1 MLGTINAPTKRSTTG
16 NHPETREKVHLGDIY
31 RVTGCDQLT
40 QQTTVGTK
48 YPKVKNPCPPVIP
61 SMNPLS
67 TRPNRWRPI
76 TVFNLLVGLLF
87 SLSAVAQ
94 PAFIK
99 EGLVAYYPFNGN
111 ANDESGNSYNGQLI
125 AGSFSPNRFGFQNG
139 TLDLNGDNQYVSIPN
154 FTAIDNAEQATFS
167 CWIKSPSIGNKAD
180 TVGNPIFMRWLS
192 GGSYAGAVG
201 LIASEIKGMV
211 TTAVIGG
218 FGTESPTAP
227 MMSDQWQQMVIV
239 FDGRKTNPPERLKYY
254 VNGVGGIFKDYAA
267 ANPPR
272 LGAVGTVTYIGRYA
286 WSPTSFKGK
295 IDDVRIYNRALPET
309 EVKALYDYES
319 TPPDNSFI
327 NNSLVAYYPF
337 DGNANDATGNGNSGL
352 QINTMTTANRFNV
365 QSSALAFNGRSSKVT
380 VQNKILDMGL
390 SGYTINFWFS
400 PYTLDQKLNG
410 TSQKGGAVLFNNTSG
425 MGVAMSFTPYTAP
438 QYAQYGIDDGIP
450 GAWDM
455 LMKPNY
461 PGAKKDY
468 APNQWYMATLVKNGG
483 EYTFFINSEIQDRQ
497 INSKAYNLKDGF
509 MIGSSFW
516 NEYFEGG
523 VDDVRIYNRALSD
536 IEVQTLYNYESAS
549 PVQSPV
555 FLQQP
560 VSQTISSGANVVLSV
575 GLQAAGTYNYQ
586 WQINEQ
592 NIIGATAS
600 SLAVNNA
607 VAGIY
612 RYRVIV
618 SNSAGTV
625 ISDTATLTVST
636 PPAPSIVTQPTP
648 KTVQEGANVS
658 FNVVAIGQG
667 SLVYQWQ
674 INEQNLPGA
683 TSATLN
689 LNGVKVNT
697 AGRYRV
703 LVSSQYGVTI
713 SDTVTLTVNPNPPPT
728 IVTQPLSRTPAEGT
742 QVSLTV
748 TATGLGSLTYQW
760 QVNGQNIPGATSS
773 TLVLSA
779 VRPSVNGA
787 YRVIVGNPY
796 GTTISTEAT
805 IAVVVTDSDGDGL
818 SDYEELLLGTNANK
832 ADTDGDGLSDFAEV
846 RTHGSNPLTT
856 DTDGDGYSDGIE
868 VARDGNPNNRSV
880 TPTGAL
886 AVFPAVD
893 VEFYTL
899 NGVKYQ
905 LEVSTDM
912 ASWSAQGGVV
922 VGNGG
927 SQNHLVRT
935 GKATQFWRLKV
946 VQ

>member
-483 EYTFFINSEIQDRQ
+483 EYTF
-497 INSKAYNLKDGF
+497 L
-509 MIGSSFW
+509 
-516 NEYFEGG
+516 
-523 VDDVRIYNRALSD
+523 
-536 IEVQTLYNYESAS
+536 
-549 PVQSPV
+549 
-555 FLQQP
+555 
-560 VSQTISSGANVVLSV
+560 
-575 GLQAAGTYNYQ
+575 
-586 WQINEQ
+586 
-592 NIIGATAS
+592 
-600 SLAVNNA
+600 
-607 VAGIY
+607 
-612 RYRVIV
+612 
-618 SNSAGTV
+618 
-625 ISDTATLTVST
+625 ST
-636 PPAPSIVTQPTP
+636 PKYRIVKSTQKPT
-648 KTVQEGANVS
+648 T
-658 FNVVAIGQG
+658 
-667 SLVYQWQ
+667 
-674 INEQNLPGA
+674 
-683 TSATLN
+683 
-689 LNGVKVNT
+689 
-697 AGRYRV
+697 
-703 LVSSQYGVTI
+703 
-713 SDTVTLTVNPNPPPT
+713 
-728 IVTQPLSRTPAEGT
+728 
-742 QVSLTV
+742 
-748 TATGLGSLTYQW
+748 
-760 QVNGQNIPGATSS
+760 
-773 TLVLSA
+773 
-779 VRPSVNGA
+779 
-787 YRVIVGNPY
+787 
-796 GTTISTEAT
+796 
-805 IAVVVTDSDGDGL
+805 
-818 SDYEELLLGTNANK
+818 
-832 ADTDGDGLSDFAEV
+832 
-846 RTHGSNPLTT
+846 
-856 DTDGDGYSDGIE
+856 
-868 VARDGNPNNRSV
+868 
-880 TPTGAL
+880 
-886 AVFPAVD
+886 
-893 VEFYTL
+893 
-899 NGVKYQ
+899 
-905 LEVSTDM
+905 
-912 ASWSAQGGVV
+912 
-922 VGNGG
+922 
-927 SQNHLVRT
+927 
-935 GKATQFWRLKV
+935 
-946 VQ
+946 